1 MKKRYLVAGAIGGA
15 IGATIAYKM
24 LSRDDQVSWED
35 VFEDVIHSE
44 YSHFVEVDGAR
55 VHFQEFGD
63 RRHPTLILI
72 HGYTASTYSWHK
84 VTIALAERGFHV
96 IALDLLG
103 FGFSGKPKWFDY
115 TITSQARM
123 VSRFM
128 NRLGIGRAIIAGC
141 SYGGAVAAT
150 VALDYPEFIEKLILV
165 DTISNDEVKNQAIF
179 RLAGLPGIG
188 EIVAAFL
195 TDSRYFSKMR
205 MHETLSKDNHHLIT
219 DARVEAIIRPLSA
232 ADAHNSALM
241 SLRNWNANRIEADA
255 HLINHQTL
263 IIWGEEDT
271 VVPVGNGEKLHQSIL
286 NSRMVVFR
294 QCGHVPQEEYPEG
307 FVQVVT
313 NFCNDKKGNIEI
325 GENERMRM
333 GENK

>member
-24 LSRDDQVSWED
+24 LSRDNEVNWDE

-44 YSHFVEVDGAR
+44 YSHFVEVDGTR

-63 RRHPTLILI
+63 RRNPTLLLI
-72 HGYTASTYSWHK
+72 HGFTASTYSWHK
-84 VTIALAERGFHV
+84 VTLALAERGFHV
-96 IALDLLG
+96 VAVDLLG

-123 VSRFM
+123 ISRFL
-128 NRLGIGRAIIAGC
+128 NRIGVGRAIVAGC

-150 VALDYPEFIEKLILV
+150 VALDYPEFVEKLILV
-165 DTISNDEVKNQAIF
+165 DAISNDAVKNRTVF

-188 EIVAAFL
+188 EVVSAFL
-195 TDSRYFSKMR
+195 TDSRRFSKMR
-205 MHETLSKDNHHLIT
+205 MHDTLAKENYHLIT
-219 DARVEAIIRPLSA
+219 DERVEAIIRPLSA
-232 ADAHNSALM
+232 ADAHNSVLM
-241 SLRNWNANRIEADA
+241 TLRNWDANRIEEDA
-255 HLINHQTL
+255 RLINHQTL
-263 IIWGEEDT
+263 LIWGEDDT
-271 VVPVGNGEKLHQSIL
+271 VVPIHHAEKLHQSIL

-313 NFCNDKKGNIEI
+313 DFCHDKKGNVET
-325 GENERMRM
+325 GGNERIKL
-333 GENK
+333 ED